1 MTWIEWYTDELS
13 RTIFVKHLYILIPLF
28 LIVPFASAD
37 EPVRERIEWIDIW
50 VTDADK
56 EDLPR
61 VLLVGDSITRGYF
74 GAVEKHLTG
83 KAYCAR
89 LTTSKCVSDPTFND
103 DLQLMLKQY
112 KFSVIHFNNGLHGWG
127 YTEDQYRDGLAK
139 TVVAVKEHAGD
150 AKFIW
155 ATTTPVREKA
165 NLETFADRTDRV
177 KLRNKLASAIMT
189 EQHIPTDDL
198 FELVNDHV
206 EWTSGDGVHFNGQG
220 NEALAKQVATSVLE
234 NLSSAELPKK

>member
-1 MTWIEWYTDELS
+1 M
-13 RTIFVKHLYILIPLF
+13 KHLYTLIPLL

-56 EDLPR
+56 DDLPR

-74 GAVEKHLTG
+74 GAAEKHLAG

-103 DLQLMLKQY
+103 DLKLILKQY
-112 KFSVIHFNNGLHGWG
+112 QFSVIHFNNGLHGWG
-127 YTEDQYRDGLAK
+127 YTEDQYRDGLLK

-150 AKFIW
+150 AKLIW
-155 ATTTPVREKA
+155 ATTTPVRDKA
-165 NLETFADRTDRV
+165 NLETFAERTDRV
-177 KLRNKLASAIMT
+177 KVRNKLASEIMT

-198 FELVNDHV
+198 FELVEDHA

-220 NEALAKQVATSVLE
+220 NEALAKQVVTSVLE
-234 NLSSAELPKK
+234 NLPSAELPKK

>member
-1 MTWIEWYTDELS
+1 M
-13 RTIFVKHLYILIPLF
+13 VILGTSGTKRPWESGHAWSPF
-28 LIVPFASAD
+28 LQ
-37 EPVRERIEWIDIW
+37 
-50 VTDADK
+50 
-56 EDLPR
+56 L
-61 VLLVGDSITRGYF
+61 
-74 GAVEKHLTG
+74 
-83 KAYCAR
+83 AR
-89 LTTSKCVSDPTFND
+89 RLIRKD
-103 DLQLMLKQY
+103 DLSSDYETPAHLVANHHAAMLALPKRTLAS
-112 KFSVIHFNNGLHGWG
+112 KRILSCHAWG

-177 KLRNKLASAIMT
+177 KLRNKLASEIMT

-198 FELVNDHV
+198 FELVKDHA

-220 NEALAKQVATSVLE
+220 NEALAKQVAESVLE